1 MCDECPTSSLFH
13 LKLTD
18 FLLCRF
24 PLQFSGKNQ
33 RQAMKGRGKVQGTIL
48 FKRTEKTKEN

>member
-1 MCDECPTSSLFH
+1 MCDECPTSTLFH